1 MTQSARTGGP
11 ATEPH
16 APTEAR
22 PPQRSEAGTPIAIIG
37 MACRFPGADGI
48 GAFWRLLEAGGSAV
62 QEGVPGSGVG
72 CVGALFPDDTG
83 QIDACRLG
91 AYLDEIDQFD
101 AAFFRISPV
110 DAVLPGNVI
119 AAVMVPSPCCR
130 WSGMAGMPSPGN
142 PPPHPA
148 HGPTLPLGG
157 AQRGVGER
165 CEGLS
170 FRKTAAMA
178 EGAMLSGGPPHCHRR
193 ACSTRSREDRTESEC
208 RSGGIAD

>member
-1 MTQSARTGGP
+1 M
-11 ATEPH
+11 
-16 APTEAR
+16 
-22 PPQRSEAGTPIAIIG
+22 
-37 MACRFPGADGI
+37 
-48 GAFWRLLEAGGSAV
+48 

-119 AAVMVPSPCCR
+119 VAVMVPSPCCR

-142 PPPHPA
+142 PP
-148 HGPTLPLGG
+148 TTPLT
-157 AQRGVGER
+157 AR
-165 CEGLS
+165 LS
-170 FRKTAAMA
+170 
-178 EGAMLSGGPPHCHRR
+178 LS
-193 ACSTRSREDRTESEC
+193 AV
-208 RSGGIAD
+208 RSGAWESDAKDCRFGRRPPWQRVRCCRAGRRTATDGPVPRAPARIGRSPNVDPAGSPIDARWD

>member
-11 ATEPH
+11 GEEPH

-22 PPQRSEAGTPIAIIG
+22 PPQRSEAGAPIAIIG

-48 GAFWRLLEAGGSAV
+48 GAFWRLLETGGSAV

-91 AYLDEIDQFD
+91 AYLDEIGQFD

-110 DAVLPGNVI
+110 EAHLLDPQQRLILETSWRAGCWNI
-119 AAVMVPSPCCR
+119 APTRGCCR
-130 WSGMAGMPSPGN
+130 RTGSARPSTPRPTDTSGA
-142 PPPHPA
+142 
-148 HGPTLPLGG
+148 
-157 AQRGVGER
+157 R
-165 CEGLS
+165 
-170 FRKTAAMA
+170 AAA
-178 EGAMLSGGPPHCHRR
+178 SWC
-193 ACSTRSREDRTESEC
+193 
-208 RSGGIAD
+208 